1 MMKVV
6 ADSWGRVDDE
16 TRNFLQTIYDRELA
30 KYRNDMKEY
39 VEMYGEGALDSQKMV
54 YKKRRKVSTT
64 NENNSADS
72 SSKKSTATSRD
83 QSTVSDTTSQPSQ
96 GSTKSSSSS
105 NAAAL
110 HNSYLASFQMNSY
123 TSQVSNGSNIP
134 VQSNAMATSSSRP
147 NQLQQDRYNAG
158 LQSLVDPN
166 VDSLS
171 PSRSLLDSRD
181 SGFGLPLD
189 PFYDTNSLNR
199 ASVFSNKDNSS
210 SAGQNNM
217 AQGNVSRA
225 ASTEATRQRPLLQDQ
240 TTGATSPWQSAARSD
255 GDSSLREA
263 GAQIGLFEAQFAQN
277 RGHFERTINASRQA
291 HKLHQFQE
299 HIFQAQPLHNQMIGQ
314 NPSSQSLPLLA
325 AQPSH
330 NQKMIFG
337 LQEGQ
342 YVGQNPSS
350 ESRPLFAA
358 QPSHNQKMIF
368 GLQEG
373 QYVGQNPSSQSR
385 PLFPALPPQN
395 QMKAPAVFATQRSQ
409 NEMISISQP
418 RSQQLSEQSI
428 SRRQMIA
435 ARAQQLHTAAANPSP
450 VKGTA
455 LKQEGGD
462 DPRTSN
468 SGGTDSSGSRLS
480 DLFMDVGNN
489 TDVILCGEELHKA
502 FDSDSESPNT

>member
-337 LQEGQ
+337 LQEG
-342 YVGQNPSS
+342 
-350 ESRPLFAA
+350 
-358 QPSHNQKMIF
+358 
-368 GLQEG
+368 
-373 QYVGQNPSSQSR
+373 
-385 PLFPALPPQN
+385 
-395 QMKAPAVFATQRSQ
+395 
-409 NEMISISQP
+409 
-418 RSQQLSEQSI
+418 
-428 SRRQMIA
+428 
-435 ARAQQLHTAAANPSP
+435 
-450 VKGTA
+450 
-455 LKQEGGD
+455 
-462 DPRTSN
+462 
-468 SGGTDSSGSRLS
+468 
-480 DLFMDVGNN
+480 
-489 TDVILCGEELHKA
+489 
-502 FDSDSESPNT
+502 

>member
-314 NPSSQSLPLLA
+314 NPSSQSLPL
-325 AQPSH
+325 
-330 NQKMIFG
+330 
-337 LQEGQ
+337 
-342 YVGQNPSS
+342 
-350 ESRPLFAA
+350 FAA

-468 SGGTDSSGSRLS
+468 SGGTDSSGSRLT